1 MISLLQGRNS
11 LPIIFQTEVNEC
23 GLACLAMLA
32 SFYGKH
38 IDIRTLRSGF
48 NMPAT
53 GASVKHLL
61 QAADYLELQGRPLK
75 MNLDELGKLALPVI
89 LHWDLDHF
97 VVLKKI
103 SRHYVL
109 IHDPAKGLRKYQH
122 HELDIHF
129 SGIAIEI
136 SPRSDFQQH
145 RETHVHSIADLIQP
159 TAALYRDLL
168 KVFVLSLLIQI
179 FALLTPLY
187 LQLVID
193 QGIGKGD
200 MDLVLLLAVLFFM
213 VVVARTLV
221 SYFRGVFLLQFSN
234 QIGFGL
240 VSRVFSHL
248 LHLPL
253 GFFER
258 REIGD
263 IVSRFSSLQSIK
275 QLITQE
281 MITVVVD
288 GLFSIITLF
297 LLFLYSPLLSMIA
310 IFSTSL
316 FVFIRVLAIQAEKN
330 RRQEVLV
337 AGARQQTA
345 FIENINNIAITKNY
359 GIENQRIL
367 DWQGIYTD
375 FINTAYHL
383 GHFQLAITSSQGL
396 IFGLDSIAMIYF
408 GSLLSFAGELTLGQ
422 LMSFVFLKQHFSS
435 SIMAML
441 PKLAELKLM
450 NLELER
456 VADITMQEP
465 EELPNCNSLLRRSL
479 KGGIG
484 VRNLQFRYS
493 AAETPVI
500 KDLSFSVAAGECLAI
515 TGKSGCGKSTLIKLL
530 LGLEQAQSG
539 EVLIDN
545 LDLRQFGLD
554 PLRRGLS
561 AILHGDGLIAGDL
574 AYNISL
580 DLGLGNESR
589 LREAC
594 KKAGVEEWVASLP
607 LGFRTQVGSLGAV
620 FSAGQVQRLALAR
633 ALYRLPRILILDEA
647 LSHLNNEVAI
657 SLLESIKKM
666 GITIVLATH
675 NPLLAKLAD
684 QRLVLG

>member
-1 MISLLQGRNS
+1 MISLFQGRNS
-11 LPIIFQTEVNEC
+11 LPIIFQAEVNEC

-38 IDIRTLRSGF
+38 IDLRTLRSGF
-48 NMPAT
+48 SMPAT

-61 QAADYLELQGRPLK
+61 QAADFLQLQGRPLK

-97 VVLKKI
+97 VVLKKV
-103 SRHYVL
+103 SRRHVL
-109 IHDPAKGLRKYQH
+109 IHDPAKGVRKYQL

-136 SPRSDFQQH
+136 TPRSDFKQH
-145 RETHVHSIADLIQP
+145 RERHVHSLADLIQP
-159 TAALYRDLL
+159 TVALYRDLT

-179 FALLTPLY
+179 FSLLTPLY

-200 MDLVLLLAVLFFM
+200 MDLVLLLAVLFLM
-213 VVVARTLV
+213 VVIARTLV

-234 QIGFGL
+234 QLGFGL

-253 GFFER
+253 SFFES

-263 IVSRFSSLQSIK
+263 IVSRFSSLESIK

-281 MITVVVD
+281 MITVLVD
-288 GLFSIITLF
+288 GLFSVITLF
-297 LLFLYSPLLSMIA
+297 LLFLYSPLLAGIA
-310 IFSTSL
+310 TGSTSL
-316 FVFIRVLAIQAEKN
+316 FVFIRILAIKAEKN

-345 FIENINNIAITKNY
+345 FIENINNVAITKIY
-359 GIENQRIL
+359 GIENQRIE

-383 GHFQLAITSSQGL
+383 GHFQLAIGSVQSL
-396 IFGLDSIAMIYF
+396 IFGLDSIATIYF
-408 GSLLSFAGELTLGQ
+408 GSLLCFAGDLTLGQ
-422 LMSFVFLKQHFSS
+422 LMSFIFLKQHFSS
-435 SIMAML
+435 SIVAML

-465 EELPNCNSLLRRSL
+465 EELTKRNSLLRRSL
-479 KGGIG
+479 KGAIG

-493 AAETPVI
+493 AAEQPVI
-500 KDLSFSVAAGECLAI
+500 KDLSFSVAPGECLAI

-530 LGLEQAQSG
+530 LGLEQAESG

-545 LDLRQFGLD
+545 LDLRQFGLE
-554 PLRRGLS
+554 PLRRELS

-580 DLGLGNESR
+580 DVEPGNEGR

-594 KKAGVEEWVASLP
+594 KKAGIEEWVASLP
-607 LGFRTQVGSLGAV
+607 LGFRTQVGSLGDV

-675 NPLLAKLAD
+675 NPLLAELAD
-684 QRLVLG
+684 KRLVLG